1 MGVPGTIDRRAGKVL
16 YSNNIRWENVP
27 LAEELGRVIPC
38 PVRIA
43 NDADCAALGEAVA
56 GAGKDYSDVVMFTL
70 GNGVGGGIILNGE
83 VFEGGMLGGSEVGH
97 MVIKVNGRQCTCGRK
112 GCLEAYASVPALIK
126 AASQA
131 AEKEMTLDEIFDDAS
146 KGDTAMTE
154 VLEQYE
160 LMLGTGIV
168 NIVNMYRPQ
177 LILLGGMISEHA
189 DVLLEPIRKM
199 MKEDCFGGPHGM
211 IPEIAVA
218 ELGTNASMIGAAN
231 L

>member
-1 MGVPGTIDRRAGKVL
+1 
-16 YSNNIRWENVP
+16 
-27 LAEELGRVIPC
+27 
-38 PVRIA
+38 VRIA

-97 MVIKVNGRQCTCGRK
+97 MVIKANGRQCTCGRK

-126 AASQA
+126 AGSQA
-131 AEKEMTLDEIFDDAS
+131 AGREMSLDEIFELAS
-146 KGDTAMTE
+146 KGDTAMKE

-189 DVLLEPIRKM
+189 DVLLDPIRKM